1 MPTLWKPSRGADV
14 VIVLGN
20 YVEEE
25 CLSELGVNR
34 SCCGGLV
41 QGAGPKIVANQNAQS
56 RIRSVDNVAIAELD

>member
-1 MPTLWKPSRGADV
+1 V

-41 QGAGPKIVANQNAQS
+41 QGEWSENSGEPE
-56 RIRSVDNVAIAELD
+56 RSVSHSQCGQCCDSGIGLNP